1 MNPNPAAKA
10 PILTPAARR
19 LRTEIICRP
28 GTLFTHARPYR
39 DLNPGSSPLALDP
52 RGDAAHLAQ
61 GVRDEAPSPAGADAA
76 LARVVASLPRRVL
89 DDMGVTPTALTEALV
104 ASRPYAPVYAD

>member
-10 PILTPAARR
+10 PNPTPAARA
-19 LRTEIICRP
+19 LRVEIICRP

-39 DLNPGSSPLALDP
+39 DLNPGAPLALDP

-61 GVRDEAPSPAGADAA
+61 SVRDETPADGDGM
-76 LARVVASLPRRVL
+76 LARVADSVPRSAL
-89 DDMGVTPTALTEALV
+89 EDMGVTTRALTKALI
-104 ASRPYAPVYAD
+104 ASRPYQPVYAD

>member
-1 MNPNPAAKA
+1 MYPNPAAKA
-10 PILTPAARR
+10 PVLTPAARR

-28 GTLFTHARPYR
+28 GTLFTHARPYG
-39 DLNPGSSPLALDP
+39 DLNPLALDP

-61 GVRDEAPSPAGADAA
+61 HVRDEAPDADAV

-89 DDMGVTPTALTEALV
+89 DDMGVTPTALTGALI
-104 ASRPYAPVYAD
+104 AARPYRPVCA

>member
-1 MNPNPAAKA
+1 MNPR
-10 PILTPAARR
+10 LTPAARR

-39 DLNPGSSPLALDP
+39 DLNPGAPLALDP

-61 GVRDEAPSPAGADAA
+61 SVRDEAPADADA
-76 LARVVASLPRRVL
+76 VLARVVASLPRHAL
-89 DDMGVTPTALTEALV
+89 DDMGVTAEDLAEALI
-104 ASRPYAPVYAD
+104 ASRPYEPVYAD